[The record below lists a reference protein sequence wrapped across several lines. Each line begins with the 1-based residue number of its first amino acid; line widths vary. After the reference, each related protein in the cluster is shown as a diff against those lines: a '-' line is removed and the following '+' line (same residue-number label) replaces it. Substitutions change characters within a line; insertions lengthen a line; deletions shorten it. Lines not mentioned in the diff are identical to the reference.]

1 MRIQAKVAILL
12 GIVALFAGC
21 DINIDDWGSFG
32 DAHAYEK
39 PFHYSYALKAGG
51 RLDIENFNGS
61 IEITGWD
68 RDEVEI
74 DGVQYGSTPELR
86 DAIKI
91 DVAASTDLVRIRTV
105 RPPER
110 HGSLGAK
117 YIIKAP
123 RKLDLDRVTS
133 PNGSMKVDD
142 IEGRVRLRTSNG
154 SVRTARLRGSLDVQ
168 TSNGAVDVEELDGP
182 ATLRTTNGRV
192 TAGGIRGT
200 LEASSTNG
208 SIHAR
213 LTKPEPHRS
222 VKLETSN
229 GSIELVMDS
238 LADNDIRASTSNGGI
253 TVKLPSAANAHVHAH
268 TTHNSVHTDFDLR
281 GQVNWKKSEL
291 DGEIGNG
298 GPAVELTSSNGSIR
312 LLKF

>member
-1 MRIQAKVAILL
+1 MRIQAKIVILL
-12 GIVALFAGC
+12 GIAALFAGC
-21 DINIDDWGSFG
+21 DVNIEDWGSFG
-32 DAHAYEK
+32 DSHAYEK

-61 IEITGWD
+61 IEIAGWD
-68 RDEVEI
+68 RDEVVI
-74 DGVQYGSTPELR
+74 DGMQYGSTPELR

-91 DVAASTDLVRIRTV
+91 EVAASTDLVRIRTV
-105 RPPER
+105 RPPE
-110 HGSLGAK
+110 HYGNMGAK
-117 YIIKAP
+117 YVIKAP

-133 PNGSMKVDD
+133 SNGSMKVDD

-168 TSNGAVDVEELDGP
+168 TSNGAVDVDESDGQ

-192 TAGGIRGT
+192 TADGIRGA
-200 LEASSTNG
+200 LEATSTNG

-213 LTKPEPHRS
+213 LTKPEPHRA
-222 VKLETSN
+222 VRLQTSN

-238 LADNDIRASTSNGGI
+238 LADNDIHASTNNGGI
-253 TVKLPSAANAHVHAH
+253 TVKLPSTANAQVHAH
-268 TTHNSVHTDFDLR
+268 TSHSSAHTDFDLR
-281 GQVNWKKSEL
+281 GQVSWKKNEL
-291 DGEIGNG
+291 DGMIGNG
-298 GPAVELTSSNGSIR
+298 GPTVELTSSNGSIR